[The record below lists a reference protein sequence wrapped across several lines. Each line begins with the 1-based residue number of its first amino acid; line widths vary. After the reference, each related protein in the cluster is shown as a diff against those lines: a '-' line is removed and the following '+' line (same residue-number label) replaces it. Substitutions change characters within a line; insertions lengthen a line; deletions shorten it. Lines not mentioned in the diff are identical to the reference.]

1 LPGFRYWAV
10 FLPTTGAWARP
21 SAIRTVAQEAERLG
35 FGGLMMRDH
44 INFPHRLH
52 QGHSP
57 MPVASIIVEEEGR
70 QRERDILDEEAK
82 LPNLYESMTTMSFL
96 AGVTEKVEIGVV
108 IILLAL
114 RNPILLAKQIACLDQ
129 LSGGRVVIGLGTGNV
144 DHVNEWVLMGAP
156 YEHRGPVTDE
166 YIRVMKEIWT
176 RPNASYNGRYIKFS
190 DSAIY
195 PKPLRKPHPPLW
207 IGGLG
212 DRVLKRVAELGDG
225 WTPAPPL
232 VPEELAARV
241 DSLKEKAKLHGRG
254 NVDFQIAPEVQIIL
268 DRQERVAKWKMAQT
282 VEGNRTWAERYHHS
296 LEEYS
301 QRFLCGTP
309 SQILKGCEEYVEAG
323 ATHPWI
329 YFNYLTVE
337 DLLDQMTLFA
347 KEVLPSF

>member
-1 LPGFRYWAV
+1 MSGFKYWSI

-21 SAIRTVAQEAERLG
+21 SAIKTVAQQTEALG
-35 FGGLMMRDH
+35 YGGIMMRDH

-52 QGHSP
+52 QGHAP
-57 MPVASIIVEEEGR
+57 MPVSSIVVEEDG
-70 QRERDILDEEAK
+70 RERIREILDEEAK
-82 LPNLYESMTTMSFL
+82 IPNLYESMTTMSYL
-96 AGVTEKVEIGVV
+96 AAVTEKVEIGVV

-129 LSGGRVVIGLGTGNV
+129 LSGGRAIIGLGTGNV

-156 YEHRGPVTDE
+156 YEERGKVTDE

-176 RPNASYNGRYIKFS
+176 NPDAAYDGKYIKFKES
-190 DSAIY
+190 SIY
-195 PKPLRKPHPPLW
+195 PKPFRKPHPPIW

-212 DRVLKRVAELGDG
+212 DRVVRRVAELGDG

-232 VPEELAARV
+232 VPEELAGRV
-241 DSLKEKAKLHGRG
+241 DYLKETAKGFGRG
-254 NVDFQIAPEVQIIL
+254 NVDFQIAPHVQIIL
-268 DRQERVAKWKMAQT
+268 DRDEQTAKSKMAAT
-282 VEGNRTWAERYHHS
+282 VEGNRTWAQRYSHS

-309 SQILKGCEEYVEAG
+309 SQVLKGCEAYVEAG

-337 DLLDQMTLFA
+337 DMIDQMKLFA
-347 KEVLPSF
+347 KEILPSF